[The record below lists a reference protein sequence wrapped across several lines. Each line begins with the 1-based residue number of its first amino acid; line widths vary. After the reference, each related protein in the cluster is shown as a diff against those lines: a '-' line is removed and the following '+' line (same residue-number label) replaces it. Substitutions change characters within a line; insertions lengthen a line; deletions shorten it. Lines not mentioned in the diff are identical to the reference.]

1 MHDISDMAMFV
12 EVVRQGGF
20 SAAGRRLGMATS
32 VVSDRVKGLEQRLG
46 VKLLNRTT
54 RSQVLTESGTTYLAR
69 ASQIVDEI
77 ADLEASVMARS
88 SIPRGD
94 LRITAPGPLGRQ
106 HVAPLVGQF
115 CLDHPLIRAH
125 LTVDDRFSDIA
136 AEGFDI
142 AFRGGP
148 AVDSQFTGRCLFT
161 TRRVVVASPAYL
173 REQGSPKTP
182 EDLKNHRCLVFNSQA
197 HFSAEWR
204 LGRGKQMRTLRM
216 DGAMASTNSELPI
229 TWALAGLGLTQKSW
243 WEVAPHIAS
252 GLLETVL
259 DSYEPEPAS
268 FYAIHPVRSA
278 QSRKIGL
285 FVDAAAAYFERFGEA

>member
-54 RSQVLTESGTTYLAR
+54 RSQVLTESGTTYLER
-69 ASQIVDEI
+69 ASRIVDEI
-77 ADLEASVMARS
+77 ADMEASVMAHS
-88 SIPRGD
+88 SVPRGD

-106 HVAPLVGQF
+106 QVAGLVGQF
-115 CLDHPLIRAH
+115 CIEHPLIRAH

-148 AVDSQFTGRCLFT
+148 VVDSQFTGRCLFT
-161 TRRVVVASPAYL
+161 TRRVVVASPEYL
-173 REQGSPKTP
+173 REKGAPKTL
-182 EDLKNHRCLVFNSQA
+182 EDLKHHRCLVFNSQT
-197 HFSAEWR
+197 HFNAEWR

-216 DGAMASTNSELPI
+216 DGAMASTHSELPI

-259 DSYEPEPAS
+259 DSHEPEPVS
-268 FYAIHPVRSA
+268 FYVIHPVKSA

-285 FVDAAAAYFERFGEA
+285 FVDAAVTHFEGFGGG